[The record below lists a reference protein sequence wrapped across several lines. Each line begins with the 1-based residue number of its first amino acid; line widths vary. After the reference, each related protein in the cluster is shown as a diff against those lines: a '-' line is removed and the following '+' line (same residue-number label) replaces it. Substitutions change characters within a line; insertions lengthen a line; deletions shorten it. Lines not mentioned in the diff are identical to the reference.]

1 MLSLPALI
9 FVGVAVF
16 QQVEIIA
23 HRGAS
28 FEAPENTLPAFK
40 LGFELADAVE
50 LDIYLSKD
58 GVPVVLHDASTKR
71 TAGLDKP
78 VAEQTVA
85 ELKALDAGT
94 WKAASW
100 AGTRIPTLAEVIALV
115 PEGKRL
121 FIEIKCG
128 PEVIPAL
135 EKVVQDSG
143 KTPKQLALIAFNLET
158 LKQAKLKLPALPAY
172 WVVAHKDDKKT
183 GKPPTIE
190 DLIAKAK
197 AGGLDG
203 LDLESKFPID
213 EAFVAK
219 VHAAGLKLCTWTVDD
234 SAVALKEKAAGVD
247 GITTNKPRELRK
259 ALEAGK

>member
-16 QQVEIIA
+16 QQVEIVA

-40 LGFELADAVE
+40 LGWELADADE
-50 LDIYLSKD
+50 LDIHLSKD

-71 TAGLDKP
+71 TAGLNRP
-78 VAEQTVA
+78 VVEQTVA
-85 ELKALDAGT
+85 ELKTLDAGA

-100 AGTRIPTLAEVIALV
+100 AGTRIPTLAEVTALV

-128 PEVIPAL
+128 PEGIPAL
-135 EKVVQDSG
+135 EKVIQDSG
-143 KTPKQLALIAFNLET
+143 KTPKQLALIAFDHET
-158 LKQAKLKLPALPAY
+158 LKQAKFRLPALPAY
-172 WVVAHKDDKKT
+172 WIVGYKDDKKT
-183 GKPPTIE
+183 GKVPAVE

-197 AGGLDG
+197 SGGLDG

-219 VHAAGLKLCTWTVDD
+219 VHAAGLKVYTWTVDD
-234 SAVALKEKAAGVD
+234 LALALREKAAGVD

-259 ALEAGK
+259 ALEAAK